1 VAAALVTVTKNPKI
15 LLAAATYFPERRHW
29 GAICFKQQSRNT
41 TQGVGRMGKSMMK
54 KLVVASAVGLLLG
67 ALFFGRDVFSYMGTT
82 VGWVKDSVKDSVP
95 IEFEIERARKMVKN
109 LVPDIRKNMYTIAK
123 EEVELQRL
131 NRQIGDIESKLA
143 VDKQG
148 ILKLKGD
155 LATGDDVFQYAS
167 HKYSRD
173 DVKADLSNR
182 FERYKINEATM
193 ASLREMAQARTRS
206 LEAARARLENMIAQ
220 KRQLEVE
227 VENVEARLKM
237 VEAAKTTADYNF
249 DDSRLGRVKE
259 LLADLH
265 TKLEVTEKLV
275 NSEVRFGG
283 EIPVVEPVADNI
295 VDQVTE
301 YFAGDSERVA
311 AKPSQD

>member
-1 VAAALVTVTKNPKI
+1 ML
-15 LLAAATYFPERRHW
+15 
-29 GAICFKQQSRNT
+29 
-41 TQGVGRMGKSMMK
+41 K
-54 KLVVASAVGLLLG
+54 KFVFASGVGLLLG

-82 VGWVKDSVKDSVP
+82 VGWVKDSVKESVP
-95 IEFEIERARKMVKN
+95 IEFEIERARQMVKN

-131 NRQIGDIESKLA
+131 NRQIGDIETRLTT
-143 VDKQG
+143 DKQA
-148 ILKLKGD
+148 IMKLKGD
-155 LATGDDVFQYAS
+155 LQSDDKVFQYAS

-173 DVKADLSNR
+173 DVKADLANR

-206 LEAARARLENMIAQ
+206 LEAAQARLESMIAQ

-275 NSEVRFGG
+275 NSESRFGG
-283 EIPVVEPVADNI
+283 EIPVVETVSDNI

-301 YFAGDSERVA
+301 YFEESGERMA
-311 AKPSQD
+311 AKPNQN